1 MGIPKS
7 EPMPLKP
14 PRAPLF
20 SNLLLH
26 SVSLGRDRHRPPLQ
40 YMPLAWCQ
48 WPKEQITV
56 NLKSEQKSY
65 LGPLCR
71 IRFSDSHWE
80 VRSAGATL
88 TLKSGIWSGSLT
100 SLRLG
105 CDSRDVTRWDVTGR
119 PVPLYK
125 ICPFFLLRSVA
136 CQHGSLSTKKGTSWS
151 CFGPYWN
158 QLCCICWWRLF
169 LHFGEV
175 TSYTT
180 VVHV

>member
-1 MGIPKS
+1 MGIHKS
-7 EPMPLKP
+7 EPMPEKS

-20 SNLLLH
+20 SNSLLL
-26 SVSLGRDRHRPPLQ
+26 SVSFEGMDITHP
-40 YMPLAWCQ
+40 YSTCQ

-56 NLKSEQKSY
+56 NPKSEQKSY
-65 LGPLCR
+65 LWPLCR
-71 IRFSDSHWE
+71 IRFSDAHWE

-105 CDSRDVTRWDVTGR
+105 CESRDVTRWDVTGR

-125 ICPFFLLRSVA
+125 ICPFFLLCSVA
-136 CQHGSLSTKKGTSWS
+136 GQHGSLSTKKGTSWS
-151 CFGPYWN
+151 CCGPYWN

-180 VVHV
+180 VVYV